1 MDNLT
6 TPLAFDPYSQRIL
19 FYLQSFKNLTYED
32 LLPLLQL
39 AKPRHLAASE
49 VYIQQNST
57 HRKIALILTGLIRVY
72 LVKPNG
78 DEITTELS
86 WEDQIVACQDAI
98 FLNKPSRFT
107 YQAMEETDLL
117 EIDYD
122 ALQTLLESTPKLES
136 TRKYF
141 LMNMLAQ
148 SMDRIESFVLL
159 SPEER
164 YRQLVEQKPNII
176 NRVPNKYIATFLGIT
191 PVSLSRLRRRMASR
205 HER

>member
-1 MDNLT
+1 MDNRT
-6 TPLAFDPYSQRIL
+6 PPLAFDPYSQRIL
-19 FYLQSFKNLTYED
+19 SYLQHFKNLTYED

-49 VYIQQNST
+49 VYIHENSDY
-57 HRKIALILTGLIRVY
+57 RKIALILRGLIRVY
-72 LVKPNG
+72 LVKQNG
-78 DEITTELS
+78 AEITTELS

-98 FLNKPSRFT
+98 LRHKPSRFT
-107 YQAMEETDLL
+107 YEAVEDTDLL

-122 ALQTLLESTPKLES
+122 ALQALLENTPKLES

-141 LMNMLAQ
+141 LMNMLDQ
-148 SMDRIESFVLL
+148 SLDRIESFVLL

-164 YRQLVEQKPNII
+164 YRQLVEQKPSII
-176 NRVPNKYIATFLGIT
+176 NRVPNKYIATLLGIT

-205 HER
+205 GER

>member
-6 TPLAFDPYSQRIL
+6 PPLAFDPHSQRIL
-19 FYLQSFKNLTYED
+19 FYLQSFKNLTYQD

-39 AKPRHLAASE
+39 AKPRHLTASQ

-72 LVKPNG
+72 LVKHTG
-78 DEITTELS
+78 DEVTTELS

-98 FLNKPSRFT
+98 LLNQPSRFT

-122 ALQTLLESTPKLES
+122 ALQALLESSPKLES

-148 SMDRIESFVLL
+148 SLDRIESFVLL

-164 YRQLVEQKPNII
+164 YRQLVEQKTNII
-176 NRVPNKYIATFLGIT
+176 NRVPNKHIATFLGIT

-205 HER
+205 KLR

>member
-1 MDNLT
+1 MK
-6 TPLAFDPYSQRIL
+6 TPTPPPTFDPSSQRIL
-19 FYLQSFKNLTYED
+19 FYLQRFENLAYDD
-32 LLPLLQL
+32 LLPLLHL
-39 AKPRHLAASE
+39 ARPRQLAASQ
-49 VYIQQNST
+49 VYIPQNSA
-57 HRKIALILTGLIRVY
+57 HRKIALILRGLIRVY

-78 DEITTELS
+78 EEITMELN

-98 FLNKPSRFT
+98 LLNKPSRFT
-107 YQAMEETDLL
+107 YQAMEDTDLL
-117 EIDYD
+117 EIEYD
-122 ALQTLLESTPKLES
+122 ALQALLERTPKLES

-148 SMDRIESFVLL
+148 SLDRIESFVLL